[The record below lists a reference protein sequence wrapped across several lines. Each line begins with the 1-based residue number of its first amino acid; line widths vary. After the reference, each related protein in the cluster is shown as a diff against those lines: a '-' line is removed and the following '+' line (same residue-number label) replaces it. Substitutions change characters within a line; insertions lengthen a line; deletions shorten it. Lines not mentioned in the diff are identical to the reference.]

1 MNTINGVILDDE
13 LEWTDE
19 WDWTPMRQSVEYA
32 VTGDFIAQQGLRKG
46 GRPMTLTGRAKR
58 SDLDALYLLLRTP
71 EVMTLILFGQPHRV
85 LWRHEEVPIQAL
97 PDMNVSNSADF
108 PELGYTITLRL
119 TEV

>member
-58 SDLDALYLLLRTP
+58 SERDAL
-71 EVMTLILFGQPHRV
+71 
-85 LWRHEEVPIQAL
+85 
-97 PDMNVSNSADF
+97 
-108 PELGYTITLRL
+108 
-119 TEV
+119 